1 MSRLVKIIANQNTK
15 NQLMCTSDLE
25 MTNKGSNKLGI
36 VPIHIF
42 IFCVSHLYVKV
53 LSRTILMRQIIRKPQ
68 EGCQKE
74 LGSIES

>member
-1 MSRLVKIIANQNTK
+1 
-15 NQLMCTSDLE
+15 MCVSDLE